1 MTQEFFSRLG
11 FRFVEMLYLDW
22 YTAKEDKENSI
33 KILLNLRDNTD
44 KIRKNYWQFKLNRLG
59 YKQEE

>member
-59 YKQEE
+59 YKQE